1 MGRTLPSITMQLQEE
16 EQAYQPFRRALRKS
30 DQEIFDELFVAAKN
44 HRSAA
49 AMAANTLP
57 MESILLS
64 MLIEVRKEI
73 KHLKVQMEAFEE
85 RLNHR

>member
-1 MGRTLPSITMQLQEE
+1 MGRTLPSVTMQLREE
-16 EQAYQPFRRALRKS
+16 EQSYQPFRRALRKS

-44 HRSAA
+44 HRSAV

-64 MLIEVRKEI
+64 MLIEQRKEI
-73 KHLKVQMEAFEE
+73 KHLQVRLEAFEE

>member
-1 MGRTLPSITMQLQEE
+1 MQLQEE

-64 MLIEVRKEI
+64 MLIEECKEI